1 LCHAQLKENFV
12 PNAFPGFPSEMV
24 QFFRGLKRNN
34 RREWFQPRKHL
45 YEQHV
50 KEPMLELVAAI
61 NHELMKFAPDF
72 VTDPKKAVFRIYRD
86 TRFSADKTPYKTQIA
101 ASFFRRGADH
111 TGTGGFYL
119 GVSLDQIEIAGGIY
133 RPSPETTFLVRTH
146 IAKTYPELRRI
157 LANRKARKLLG
168 ELQGDELTRAP
179 KGFDALHPA
188 LDLIKKKDWIYDA
201 TLDPALATNQRLF
214 GEIVQRFRAMLP
226 LIEYL
231 NRPLIGR
238 KPPREPLERLF

>member
-1 LCHAQLKENFV
+1 M
-12 PNAFPGFPSEMV
+12 PSGFPGFPPEMV

-50 KEPMLELVAAI
+50 KEPMLELVAAL
-61 NHELMKFAPDF
+61 NGELMKFAPDF

-101 ASFFRRGADH
+101 ASFSRRGADH

-119 GVSLDQIEIAGGIY
+119 GVSLDHIEVAGGIY

-146 IAKTYPELRRI
+146 IAETYSEMRRI
-157 LANRKARKLLG
+157 LAGRKARKLLG

-179 KGFDALHPA
+179 KGFDAGHPA
-188 LDLIKKKDWIYDA
+188 LDLIKKKDWIFDA
-201 TLDPALATNQRLF
+201 TLDPSLATTPKLF
-214 GEIVQRFRAMLP
+214 REITDRFRAMFP

-238 KPPREPLERLF
+238 KPPREPLDNLF